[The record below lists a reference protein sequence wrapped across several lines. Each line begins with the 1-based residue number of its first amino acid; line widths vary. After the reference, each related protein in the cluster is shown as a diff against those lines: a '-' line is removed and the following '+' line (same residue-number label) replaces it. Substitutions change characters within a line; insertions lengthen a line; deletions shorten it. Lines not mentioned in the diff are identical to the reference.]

1 MDEREN
7 ILQGTVDRLIETAL
21 RKLDQEEA
29 IASGEAEL
37 SRISDQILRDTQLG
51 GQHRQ
56 LMLDYIHQ
64 LNQVTRR
71 QCRHLYC
78 QGAQDC
84 VLLLRRLGV
93 IQ

>member
-51 GQHRQ
+51 GQH
-56 LMLDYIHQ
+56 
-64 LNQVTRR
+64 QVTRR